1 VANQAIALQARAPQT
16 DFMGRAIQQNAQ
28 MMNMMSQQRAAERQ
42 AAQAAQEM
50 ELARAAEGR
59 AVTAEERAA
68 REAQQEYM
76 ATEVTRLRNR
86 GAAVGDD
93 AGYQMW
99 LSQVEQVSPNDAAL
113 FRQYSPTFDAD
124 KMKNIL
130 MEADK
135 FIDKNIATPLASL
148 QYGEDGRAFGVTV
161 GGMGSPRAQE
171 VIVQPPAGAQAALP
185 QPPQTTPTPPFDDK
199 IETAARAILKGA
211 GIGNSA
217 IRALTPEEFDRA
229 ADRADELK
237 SAIRDN
243 RVQPVSMATGPQM
256 NGQPD
261 LAAVVQDM
269 MSSGQISQANLQL
282 MRDTA
287 GPANDAQLA
296 EILRSNNIRIV
307 PDGEPT
313 MRSAVFR
320 PGEDAAPQM
329 QQVQAINRPGT
340 QFRGKDPMQSP
351 SQAPAVAGA
360 VAEAQRPSIPRVRAE
375 AEAGRPSAPETYTTR
390 RAADQAAA
398 DVKFLEGAPAA
409 IETVSNNLKLLDRMI
424 GDARV
429 NEKTGEIVYPPK
441 GRKPHPGFEQ
451 VVGMGVPGLRLL
463 PGSPQSD
470 FDSIFQQVTGAAFLE
485 AFETLKGG
493 GQITEKEG
501 EKATQALSRLGRNI
515 SEKEFII
522 ATNELRAI
530 MRRGLERAEARRARL
545 KGDAAPATG
554 QRQTPTKP
562 KAKQLR
568 YNPATGDFE

>member
-1 VANQAIALQARAPQT
+1 
-16 DFMGRAIQQNAQ
+16 
-28 MMNMMSQQRAAERQ
+28 
-42 AAQAAQEM
+42 
-50 ELARAAEGR
+50 
-59 AVTAEERAA
+59 
-68 REAQQEYM
+68 
-76 ATEVTRLRNR
+76 
-86 GAAVGDD
+86 
-93 AGYQMW
+93 
-99 LSQVEQVSPNDAAL
+99 
-113 FRQYSPTFDAD
+113 
-124 KMKNIL
+124 
-130 MEADK
+130 
-135 FIDKNIATPLASL
+135 
-148 QYGEDGRAFGVTV
+148 
-161 GGMGSPRAQE
+161 
-171 VIVQPPAGAQAALP
+171 
-185 QPPQTTPTPPFDDK
+185 
-199 IETAARAILKGA
+199 
-211 GIGNSA
+211 
-217 IRALTPEEFDRA
+217 
-229 ADRADELK
+229 
-237 SAIRDN
+237 
-243 RVQPVSMATGPQM
+243 
-256 NGQPD
+256 
-261 LAAVVQDM
+261 
-269 MSSGQISQANLQL
+269 
-282 MRDTA
+282 
-287 GPANDAQLA
+287 
-296 EILRSNNIRIV
+296 
-307 PDGEPT
+307 
-313 MRSAVFR
+313 VFR

-329 QQVQAINRPGT
+329 QMAQATNAPGT
-340 QFRGKDPMQSP
+340 QFRVAKDPMQSP

-429 NEKTGEIVYPPK
+429 NEKTGQIVYPPK

>member
-1 VANQAIALQARAPQT
+1 MANQAIALQARAPQT